1 MPVPHDTAIEAEKE
15 LSALVEAGD
24 ERAVIDWLEGPGA
37 ALVEFTGRCFG
48 AAVSSG
54 MADASLLMGRLGF
67 HLAVTDDKAA
77 KRAIDQA
84 KSMRG
89 LLGFLE
95 DYRYCKAQRSY
106 YLPVV
111 ESDASLGPIEQLLAH
126 GLLSA
131 NDKAELLSLALRSD
145 KPKLARALAAGGARL
160 SDGMRDDVP
169 KDLRKSRSD
178 LAANEKDLWARLA
191 TPQRT
196 LETLSLI
203 FERTEGHP
211 CSIHRSWWGS
221 YGRQPEFARKLSEIA
236 CRSCTEA
243 CDCTASLLA
252 TLAAAGTSALP
263 GLSTVLTW
271 ENLEQP
277 WLDDALAAAQ
287 EANNAQGAAL
297 IMRAAQNVSSAADE
311 LDLLEF

>member
-1 MPVPHDTAIEAEKE
+1 M
-15 LSALVEAGD
+15 
-24 ERAVIDWLEGPGA
+24 
-37 ALVEFTGRCFG
+37 
-48 AAVSSG
+48 
-54 MADASLLMGRLGF
+54 
-67 HLAVTDDKAA
+67 
-77 KRAIDQA
+77 
-84 KSMRG
+84 
-89 LLGFLE
+89 
-95 DYRYCKAQRSY
+95 
-106 YLPVV
+106 
-111 ESDASLGPIEQLLAH
+111 
-126 GLLSA
+126 
-131 NDKAELLSLALRSD
+131 
-145 KPKLARALAAGGARL
+145 AAGGARL

-169 KDLRKSRSD
+169 EDLRKSRSD

-236 CRSCTEA
+236 CRSCAEA

-271 ENLEQP
+271 ENLKQS

-287 EANNAQGAAL
+287 GANNAQGATL